1 MINLVSTKYLVYIC
15 TQILINSHMKEIKK
29 GANQRQLTKAET
41 QVMNILWGLPQQQG
55 FIQDIINQYPDPK
68 PAYTT
73 ILTFMKILT
82 DKGFVKPEKVG
93 KANRFT
99 PLVSKED
106 YTYSYITEVKNTF
119 FDGSFANLVSF
130 FAQKEKY
137 SEDEISEL
145 KQLMKTIEDK
155 NK

>member
-1 MINLVSTKYLVYIC
+1 MIEK
-15 TQILINSHMKEIKK
+15 KK
-29 GANQRQLTKAET
+29 GTRQLTKAET
-41 QVMNILWGLPQQQG
+41 QVMNVLWGLPDQRG
-55 FIQDIINQYPDPK
+55 FIQDIIDQYPEPK

-93 KANRFT
+93 KANRFS

-106 YTYSYITEVKNTF
+106 YTYSYITDVKNTF
-119 FDGSFANLVSF
+119 FEGSFANLVSF
-130 FAQKEKY
+130 FVQKEHY
-137 SEDEISEL
+137 SEEEMSEL
-145 KQLMKTIEDK
+145 KQLMKTIEEK

>member
-1 MINLVSTKYLVYIC
+1 MS
-15 TQILINSHMKEIKK
+15 EKK
-29 GANQRQLTKAET
+29 KQLTKAET

-55 FIQDIINQYPDPK
+55 FIQDIIDRYPDPK

-82 DKGFVKPEKVG
+82 DKGFVKPEKIG

-106 YTYSYITEVKNTF
+106 YTYSYITDVKDTF
-119 FDGSFANLVSF
+119 FGGSFASLVSF
-130 FAQKEKY
+130 FVQKEQY
-137 SEDEISEL
+137 NEEEMQEL
-145 KQLMKTIEDK
+145 KQLMKTIEAK
-155 NK
+155 SK